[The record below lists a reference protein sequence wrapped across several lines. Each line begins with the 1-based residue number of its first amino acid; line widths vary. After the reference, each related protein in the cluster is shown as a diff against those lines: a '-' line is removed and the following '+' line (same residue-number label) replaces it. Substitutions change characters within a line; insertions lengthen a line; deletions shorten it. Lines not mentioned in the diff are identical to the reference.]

1 MRAGQCR
8 PGASEKIGRM
18 RRVKAHQSGRLYSL
32 QSGWYHGSYTAF
44 APVLDGIVAV
54 WRGKGRFSF
63 PFFAAVV
70 KPIANMKTDITNM
83 KTDITNMKTDIT
95 NMKADITNMKSDIVQ
110 LKGSVKTIELKLENE
125 IGRKISALFDAR
137 MDELRY
143 RKENKETREKVFEL
157 DMRVDNLEK
166 AIMPA

>member
-1 MRAGQCR
+1 MEDAELRNILFSIQGSIAGFQNDMSDVKNDIADMR
-8 PGASEKIGRM
+8 
-18 RRVKAHQSGRLYSL
+18 
-32 QSGWYHGSYTAF
+32 
-44 APVLDGIVAV
+44 
-54 WRGKGRFSF
+54 
-63 PFFAAVV
+63 
-70 KPIANMKTDITNM
+70 TDIA
-83 KTDITNMKTDIT
+83 

-125 IGRKISALFDAR
+125 IDRKISALFDSR

>member
-1 MRAGQCR
+1 MEDAELRNILFSIQGSIAGFQNDMSDVKNDIADMR
-8 PGASEKIGRM
+8 
-18 RRVKAHQSGRLYSL
+18 
-32 QSGWYHGSYTAF
+32 T
-44 APVLDGIVAV
+44 D
-54 WRGKGRFSF
+54 
-63 PFFAAVV
+63 
-70 KPIANMKTDITNM
+70 IANMKTDITNM
-83 KTDITNMKTDIT
+83 KADITNMKTDIT
-95 NMKADITNMKSDIVQ
+95 NMKADVTNMKSDIVQ

-125 IGRKISALFDAR
+125 IDRKISALFDAR

>member
-1 MRAGQCR
+1 MEDAELRNILFSIQGSIAGFQND
-8 PGASEKIGRM
+8 M
-18 RRVKAHQSGRLYSL
+18 FDVKNDIADMK
-32 QSGWYHGSYTAF
+32 T
-44 APVLDGIVAV
+44 D
-54 WRGKGRFSF
+54 
-63 PFFAAVV
+63 
-70 KPIANMKTDITNM
+70 IANMKA
-83 KTDITNMKTDIT
+83 DITNMKTDIT
-95 NMKADITNMKSDIVQ
+95 NMKADITNMKSDITNMKSDIVQ

-125 IGRKISALFDAR
+125 IDRKISALFDAR

>member
-1 MRAGQCR
+1 MEDAELRNILFSIQGSIAGFQNDM
-8 PGASEKIGRM
+8 SD
-18 RRVKAHQSGRLYSL
+18 VKNDIADMK
-32 QSGWYHGSYTAF
+32 T
-44 APVLDGIVAV
+44 D
-54 WRGKGRFSF
+54 
-63 PFFAAVV
+63 
-70 KPIANMKTDITNM
+70 IANMKT
-83 KTDITNMKTDIT
+83 
-95 NMKADITNMKSDIVQ
+95 DITNMKSDIVQ

-125 IGRKISALFDAR
+125 VDRKISALFDAR

>member
-1 MRAGQCR
+1 MEDAELRNILFSIQGSIAGFQNDM
-8 PGASEKIGRM
+8 SD
-18 RRVKAHQSGRLYSL
+18 VKN
-32 QSGWYHGSYTAF
+32 
-44 APVLDGIVAV
+44 D
-54 WRGKGRFSF
+54 
-63 PFFAAVV
+63 
-70 KPIANMKTDITNM
+70 IADMKTDIANM

-95 NMKADITNMKSDIVQ
+95 NMKADITNMKSDITNMKSDIVQ

-125 IGRKISALFDAR
+125 IDRKISALFDAR

>member
-1 MRAGQCR
+1 MEDAELRNILFSIQGSIAGFQNDM
-8 PGASEKIGRM
+8 SD
-18 RRVKAHQSGRLYSL
+18 VKNDIADMK
-32 QSGWYHGSYTAF
+32 T
-44 APVLDGIVAV
+44 D
-54 WRGKGRFSF
+54 
-63 PFFAAVV
+63 
-70 KPIANMKTDITNM
+70 IANMKTDITNM
-83 KTDITNMKTDIT
+83 K
-95 NMKADITNMKSDIVQ
+95 ADIVQ

-125 IGRKISALFDAR
+125 IDRKISALFDSR

>member
-1 MRAGQCR
+1 VEDAELRNILFSIQGSIAGFQNDM
-8 PGASEKIGRM
+8 SD
-18 RRVKAHQSGRLYSL
+18 VKNDIADMK
-32 QSGWYHGSYTAF
+32 T
-44 APVLDGIVAV
+44 D
-54 WRGKGRFSF
+54 
-63 PFFAAVV
+63 
-70 KPIANMKTDITNM
+70 IANMKTDITNM
-83 KTDITNMKTDIT
+83 KADITNMKTDIT

-125 IGRKISALFDAR
+125 IDRKISALFDAR

>member
-1 MRAGQCR
+1 MEDAELRNILFSIQGSIAGFQNDM
-8 PGASEKIGRM
+8 SD
-18 RRVKAHQSGRLYSL
+18 VKNDIADMK
-32 QSGWYHGSYTAF
+32 T
-44 APVLDGIVAV
+44 D
-54 WRGKGRFSF
+54 
-63 PFFAAVV
+63 
-70 KPIANMKTDITNM
+70 IANMKTDITNM
-83 KTDITNMKTDIT
+83 KEDITNMKTDIT

-125 IGRKISALFDAR
+125 IDRKISALFDAH

>member
-1 MRAGQCR
+1 MEDAELRNILFSIQGSIVGFQNDMSDVKNDIADMR
-8 PGASEKIGRM
+8 
-18 RRVKAHQSGRLYSL
+18 
-32 QSGWYHGSYTAF
+32 T
-44 APVLDGIVAV
+44 D
-54 WRGKGRFSF
+54 
-63 PFFAAVV
+63 
-70 KPIANMKTDITNM
+70 IANMKADITNM

-125 IGRKISALFDAR
+125 IDRKISALFDAR

-143 RKENKETREKVFEL
+143 RKENKETREKAFEL

>member
-1 MRAGQCR
+1 MEDAELRNILFSIQGSIAGFQNDM
-8 PGASEKIGRM
+8 SD
-18 RRVKAHQSGRLYSL
+18 VKNDIADMK
-32 QSGWYHGSYTAF
+32 T
-44 APVLDGIVAV
+44 D
-54 WRGKGRFSF
+54 
-63 PFFAAVV
+63 
-70 KPIANMKTDITNM
+70 IANMKTDITNM
-83 KTDITNMKTDIT
+83 KTDIANMKADIT
-95 NMKADITNMKSDIVQ
+95 NMKTDITNMKSDIVQ

-125 IGRKISALFDAR
+125 IDRKISALFDAR

>member
-1 MRAGQCR
+1 MKDAELRNILFSIQGSIAGFQNDMSDVKNDIADMR
-8 PGASEKIGRM
+8 
-18 RRVKAHQSGRLYSL
+18 
-32 QSGWYHGSYTAF
+32 T
-44 APVLDGIVAV
+44 D
-54 WRGKGRFSF
+54 
-63 PFFAAVV
+63 
-70 KPIANMKTDITNM
+70 IANMKTDITNM
-83 KTDITNMKTDIT
+83 KTDIANMKTDIT

-125 IGRKISALFDAR
+125 IDRKISALFDSR

>member
-1 MRAGQCR
+1 MEDAELRNILFSIQGSIAGFQNDMSDVKNDIADMR
-8 PGASEKIGRM
+8 
-18 RRVKAHQSGRLYSL
+18 
-32 QSGWYHGSYTAF
+32 T
-44 APVLDGIVAV
+44 D
-54 WRGKGRFSF
+54 
-63 PFFAAVV
+63 
-70 KPIANMKTDITNM
+70 IANMKTDITNM
-83 KTDITNMKTDIT
+83 KADITNMKTDIA
-95 NMKADITNMKSDIVQ
+95 NMKTDITNMKSDIVQ

-125 IGRKISALFDAR
+125 IDRKISALFDSR

>member
-1 MRAGQCR
+1 MEDAELRNILFSIQGSIAGFQNDMSDVKNDIADMRTD
-8 PGASEKIGRM
+8 I
-18 RRVKAHQSGRLYSL
+18 
-32 QSGWYHGSYTAF
+32 T
-44 APVLDGIVAV
+44 
-54 WRGKGRFSF
+54 
-63 PFFAAVV
+63 
-70 KPIANMKTDITNM
+70 NMKTDITNM
-83 KTDITNMKTDIT
+83 KADITNMKTDIT

-125 IGRKISALFDAR
+125 IDRKISALFDAR

>member
-1 MRAGQCR
+1 MEDAELRNILFSIQGSIAGFQNDMSDVKNDIADMR
-8 PGASEKIGRM
+8 
-18 RRVKAHQSGRLYSL
+18 
-32 QSGWYHGSYTAF
+32 T
-44 APVLDGIVAV
+44 D
-54 WRGKGRFSF
+54 
-63 PFFAAVV
+63 
-70 KPIANMKTDITNM
+70 IANMKTDITNM
-83 KTDITNMKTDIT
+83 KTDIPNMKTDIT

-125 IGRKISALFDAR
+125 IDRKISALFDAH

>member
-1 MRAGQCR
+1 MEDAELRNILFSIQGSIAGFQNDM
-8 PGASEKIGRM
+8 SD
-18 RRVKAHQSGRLYSL
+18 VKNDIADMK
-32 QSGWYHGSYTAF
+32 T
-44 APVLDGIVAV
+44 D
-54 WRGKGRFSF
+54 
-63 PFFAAVV
+63 
-70 KPIANMKTDITNM
+70 IANMKTDITNM
-83 KTDITNMKTDIT
+83 KADITNMKTDIT
-95 NMKADITNMKSDIVQ
+95 NMKADITNMKSYIVQ

-125 IGRKISALFDAR
+125 IDRKISALFDAR

>member
-1 MRAGQCR
+1 MEDAELRNILFSIQGSIAGFQNDM
-8 PGASEKIGRM
+8 SD
-18 RRVKAHQSGRLYSL
+18 VKN
-32 QSGWYHGSYTAF
+32 
-44 APVLDGIVAV
+44 D
-54 WRGKGRFSF
+54 
-63 PFFAAVV
+63 
-70 KPIANMKTDITNM
+70 IADMKT
-83 KTDITNMKTDIT
+83 
-95 NMKADITNMKSDIVQ
+95 DITNMKSDIVQ

-125 IGRKISALFDAR
+125 IDRKISALFDSR

>member
-1 MRAGQCR
+1 MEDAELRNILFSIQ
-8 PGASEKIGRM
+8 
-18 RRVKAHQSGRLYSL
+18 
-32 QSGWYHGSYTAF
+32 GSI
-44 APVLDGIVAV
+44 DGIQNDMSDLKNDIADM
-54 WRGKGRFSF
+54 KTD
-63 PFFAAVV
+63 
-70 KPIANMKTDITNM
+70 IANMKT
-83 KTDITNMKTDIT
+83 
-95 NMKADITNMKSDIVQ
+95 DITNMKSDIVQ

-125 IGRKISALFDAR
+125 IDRKISALFDAR

>member
-1 MRAGQCR
+1 MEDAELRNILFSIQGSIAGFQNDMSDVKNDIADMR
-8 PGASEKIGRM
+8 
-18 RRVKAHQSGRLYSL
+18 
-32 QSGWYHGSYTAF
+32 T
-44 APVLDGIVAV
+44 D
-54 WRGKGRFSF
+54 
-63 PFFAAVV
+63 
-70 KPIANMKTDITNM
+70 IANMKTDITNM
-83 KTDITNMKTDIT
+83 KTDIANMKTDIT

-125 IGRKISALFDAR
+125 IDRKISALFDSR

>member
-1 MRAGQCR
+1 MEDAELRNILFSIQGSIAGFQNDM
-8 PGASEKIGRM
+8 SD
-18 RRVKAHQSGRLYSL
+18 VKNDIADMK
-32 QSGWYHGSYTAF
+32 T
-44 APVLDGIVAV
+44 D
-54 WRGKGRFSF
+54 
-63 PFFAAVV
+63 
-70 KPIANMKTDITNM
+70 IANMKTDITNM

-95 NMKADITNMKSDIVQ
+95 NMKADITNMKADIVQ

-125 IGRKISALFDAR
+125 IDRKISALFDAR

>member
-1 MRAGQCR
+1 MEDAELRNILFSIQGSIAGFQNDM
-8 PGASEKIGRM
+8 SD
-18 RRVKAHQSGRLYSL
+18 VKN
-32 QSGWYHGSYTAF
+32 
-44 APVLDGIVAV
+44 D
-54 WRGKGRFSF
+54 
-63 PFFAAVV
+63 
-70 KPIANMKTDITNM
+70 IAD
-83 KTDITNMKTDIT
+83 MKTDIT

-125 IGRKISALFDAR
+125 IDRKISALFDAR

>member
-1 MRAGQCR
+1 MEDAELRNILFSIQGSIAGFQNDM
-8 PGASEKIGRM
+8 SD
-18 RRVKAHQSGRLYSL
+18 VKNDIADMK
-32 QSGWYHGSYTAF
+32 T
-44 APVLDGIVAV
+44 D
-54 WRGKGRFSF
+54 
-63 PFFAAVV
+63 
-70 KPIANMKTDITNM
+70 IANMKTDITNM
-83 KTDITNMKTDIT
+83 KADIT

-110 LKGSVKTIELKLENE
+110 LRGSVKTIELKLENE
-125 IGRKISALFDAR
+125 IGRKISALFDAH

>member
-1 MRAGQCR
+1 MEDAELRNILFSIQGSIAGFQNDM
-8 PGASEKIGRM
+8 SD
-18 RRVKAHQSGRLYSL
+18 VKN
-32 QSGWYHGSYTAF
+32 
-44 APVLDGIVAV
+44 D
-54 WRGKGRFSF
+54 
-63 PFFAAVV
+63 
-70 KPIANMKTDITNM
+70 IADMKTDIA
-83 KTDITNMKTDIT
+83 NMKTDIT

-125 IGRKISALFDAR
+125 IDRKISALFDAH

-143 RKENKETREKVFEL
+143 RKENKKTREKVFEL

>member
-1 MRAGQCR
+1 MEDAELRNILFSIQGSIAGFQNDM
-8 PGASEKIGRM
+8 SD
-18 RRVKAHQSGRLYSL
+18 VKNDIADMK
-32 QSGWYHGSYTAF
+32 T
-44 APVLDGIVAV
+44 D
-54 WRGKGRFSF
+54 
-63 PFFAAVV
+63 
-70 KPIANMKTDITNM
+70 IANMKTDITNM
-83 KTDITNMKTDIT
+83 KADITNMKADIT

-125 IGRKISALFDAR
+125 IDRKISALFDAR

>member
-1 MRAGQCR
+1 MEDAELRNILFSIQGSIAGFQNDM
-8 PGASEKIGRM
+8 SD
-18 RRVKAHQSGRLYSL
+18 VKN
-32 QSGWYHGSYTAF
+32 
-44 APVLDGIVAV
+44 D
-54 WRGKGRFSF
+54 
-63 PFFAAVV
+63 
-70 KPIANMKTDITNM
+70 IADMKTDIANM

-95 NMKADITNMKSDIVQ
+95 NMKADITNMKADITNMKSDIVQ
-110 LKGSVKTIELKLENE
+110 LRGSVKTIELKLENE

-157 DMRVDNLEK
+157 VMRVDNLEK